1 MGEPRSPGS
10 EEEPQELAFDYARTV
25 ALSDGVFAI
34 ALTLLV
40 LSISVPALSSGHE
53 DELGRRLLD
62 RGSELRSYV
71 LSFAIIAY
79 LWVRHHGFFRG
90 LDRIDGR
97 ITALNLLYLGLVAF
111 LPYPTRVLGLYGDQP
126 AAVALYAA
134 SAGAVSLAAG
144 LMRAH
149 AVRAGLLSH
158 AGRRH
163 LSRREHWTL
172 SPAVFLLSIPIGFV
186 STTAAMLSWL
196 FLLALPALRMSHRRG
211 AAR

>member
-1 MGEPRSPGS
+1 VHEPGS
-10 EEEPQELAFDYARTV
+10 PDSAEQPEELAFDYARTV

-40 LSISVPALSSGHE
+40 LSITVPVLRSGHE

-62 RGSELRSYV
+62 RGSEFRSYAV
-71 LSFAIIAY
+71 SFAIISY

-126 AAVALYAA
+126 AAVALYAV

-149 AVRAGLLSH
+149 AVRAGLLTQ

-172 SPAVFLLSIPIGFV
+172 IPAVFLLSIPIAFV
-186 STTAAMLSWL
+186 STVAATFSWL
-196 FLLALPALRMSHRRG
+196 FLLALPALRSSRRLRRG
-211 AAR
+211 

>member
-1 MGEPRSPGS
+1 MDELGSPGS
-10 EEEPQELAFDYARTV
+10 AEQPEELAFDYARTV

-40 LSISVPALSSGHE
+40 LSISVPALSAGRE

-62 RGSELRSYV
+62 HGSEFRSYA
-71 LSFAIIAY
+71 LSFAIISY

-90 LDRIDGR
+90 LDRIDGW

-111 LPYPTRVLGLYGDQP
+111 LPYPTRVLGLYEHQP
-126 AAVALYAA
+126 AAIALYAV
-134 SAGAVSLAAG
+134 SAGAVSLTGG

-149 AVRAGLLSH
+149 AARAGLLSQ

-163 LSRREHWTL
+163 LARREHWTL
-172 SPAVFLLSIPIGFV
+172 APAVFLLSIPVGFL
-186 STTAAMLSWL
+186 STTVAMFSWL
-196 FLLALPALRMSHRRG
+196 FPLALPALRTSRRL
-211 AAR
+211 ARR